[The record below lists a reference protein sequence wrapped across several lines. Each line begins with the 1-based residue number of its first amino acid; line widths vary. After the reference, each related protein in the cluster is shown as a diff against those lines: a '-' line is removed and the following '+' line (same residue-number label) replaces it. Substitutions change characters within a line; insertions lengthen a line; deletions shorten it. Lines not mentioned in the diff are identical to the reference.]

1 MAQRIFACFMIFAC
15 LAAACGGKKKAG
27 IAELT
32 KADGP
37 VERQAGLGAWAGA
50 ALGTRFFLGDAARTA
65 DGAARITLAGSQVL
79 EMQAHTVLR
88 FGPGANNATTVKVE
102 VGAVDIVNTG
112 QLALEIGNV
121 KVAPGGKVRITSND
135 VELLIGHAQ
144 LQGVE
149 LIIGKP
155 VGIEIGLVQAIDAG
169 VAVPSDG
176 PPEAPSD
183 AGLTTQE
190 VAFEITG
197 KGVELQGPNAKT
209 WVPLEGKGTLPLGAK
224 VRIKKAGA
232 KAMLISGAT
241 TLELSGASSQLTIR
255 ENLLI
260 GMDLGTGTAT
270 VAAATAGKVGV
281 PGGEVDLQGAKDQAG
296 EAKIDVN
303 ARGEAKISMVHG
315 ASTLVSANGTATFDL
330 TGGESATLLKGGAI
344 NPGIV
349 IPHFFDFKIN
359 VADAPKSFSV
369 HDPHGSTAIQFAFQD
384 KCPSGGTVELDHSS
398 AFRTPRVSEGK
409 ESANML
415 VPQGSWAWRL
425 VCSGGSVASHG
436 QVSVVADSGRRPLPQ
451 KLSTNKIDADGRIY
465 SIAYQSLIPNVVVK
479 FKGTGGSAF
488 KLHLATGGA
497 DDVLEST
504 TPSVEIPGKRLK
516 EANYTFWFDKDGV
529 KQDKITQL
537 KISFD
542 QTAAQV
548 YIEAPTDNTVFGAD
562 VEVAGAALPGWTAKV
577 DAVEIPVNDSNR
589 RFRAKVP
596 PPTGGALAIAIRLS
610 HPKLGIHYYLR
621 RGAIAK

>member
-1 MAQRIFACFMIFAC
+1 MSRRIFAFFVVIAW
-15 LAAACGGKKKAG
+15 LVGACGGKKKAG

-32 KADGP
+32 KAAGP
-37 VERQAGLGAWAGA
+37 VERQAGIGAWGGA
-50 ALGTRFFLGDAARTA
+50 VVGTMFFLGDAARTA
-65 DGAARITLAGSQVL
+65 DASAQITLVGSQVL
-79 EMQAHTVLR
+79 EMQPHTVLR
-88 FGPGANNATTVKVE
+88 FGPGKNNATNVKVE
-102 VGAVDIVNTG
+102 VGAVDIINTS
-112 QLALEIGNV
+112 QATLEIGNV
-121 KVAPGGKVRITSND
+121 TVAPGGKVRITAND

-149 LIIGKP
+149 LVIGKSISIDIGP
-155 VGIEIGLVQAIDAG
+155 VQTIDA
-169 VAVPSDG
+169 AVEV
-176 PPEAPSD
+176 PPD
-183 AGLTTQE
+183 AAVTTHD

-197 KGVELQGPNAKT
+197 IGVEIQGPNDKT
-209 WVPLEGKGTLPLGAK
+209 WAAVEGKGSVPLGAK
-224 VRIKKAGA
+224 LRIKKAGG
-232 KAMLISGAT
+232 KALLVSGT
-241 TLELSGASSQLTIR
+241 TSLELSGASSQITIR
-255 ENLLI
+255 ENLLM

-270 VAAATAGKVGV
+270 VPAATAGKVGV
-281 PGGEVDLQGAKDQAG
+281 PGGEVELQGGKDAAA
-296 EAKIDVN
+296 EAKIEVN
-303 ARGEAKISMVHG
+303 ARGEAKVSMVHG
-315 ASTLVSANGTATFDL
+315 SSKLVSSNGTATFDMN
-330 TGGESATLLKGGAI
+330 GGESATLLKAGTI
-344 NPGIV
+344 NPGVV

-398 AFRTPRVSEGK
+398 AFKTPRVSEGK

-425 VCSGGSVASHG
+425 RCTGGSVASEG

-451 KLSTNKIDADGRIY
+451 KLSTNNIDADGRVY

-497 DDVLEST
+497 DEVFEST
-504 TPSVEIPGKRLK
+504 KSSVEIPGKKLK

-596 PPTGGALAIAIRLS
+596 PPAGGALAIAIRLS

-621 RGAIAK
+621 RGSIAK

>member
-1 MAQRIFACFMIFAC
+1 MTRRIFAFFMIVAC
-15 LAAACGGKKKAG
+15 LVGACGGRKKAG

-32 KADGP
+32 KADGA
-37 VERQAGLGAWAGA
+37 VERQAGIGTWVGA
-50 ALGTRFFLGDAARTA
+50 AVGTMFFLGDAARTA
-65 DGAARITLAGSQVL
+65 DASAQITLVGSQLL
-79 EMQAHTVLR
+79 EMQPHTVLR
-88 FGPGANNATTVKVE
+88 FGPGKNNATNVKVE
-102 VGAVDIVNTG
+102 VGAVDIINTT
-112 QLALEIGNV
+112 QARLEIGNV
-121 KVAPGGKVRITSND
+121 TVAPGGKVRITASD

-149 LIIGKP
+149 LVIGKSISVDIGP
-155 VGIEIGLVQAIDAG
+155 VQTIDAG
-169 VAVPSDG
+169 VELPPDAAV
-176 PPEAPSD
+176 
-183 AGLTTQE
+183 TTHD

-197 KGVELQGPNAKT
+197 IGVEIQGPNDKT
-209 WVPLEGKGTLPLGAK
+209 WAAVEGKGTIPLGAK
-224 VRIKKAGA
+224 LRIKKDTG
-232 KAMLISGAT
+232 KAVLVSGAT
-241 TLELSGASSQLTIR
+241 SLELSGASSQITIR
-255 ENLLI
+255 ENLLMS
-260 GMDLGTGTAT
+260 MDLGTGTAT
-270 VAAATAGKVGV
+270 VPAATAGKVGV
-281 PGGEVDLQGAKDQAG
+281 PGGAVELQGAKDAAA
-296 EAKIDVN
+296 EAKIEVN
-303 ARGEAKISMVHG
+303 ARGEAKVSMVHG
-315 ASTLVSANGTATFDL
+315 TSKLVSSHGTATFDM
-330 TGGESATLLKGGAI
+330 TGGESATLLKAGTI
-344 NPGIV
+344 NPGVV

-398 AFRTPRVSEGK
+398 AFKTPRVSEGK

-425 VCSGGSVASHG
+425 RCSGGSVAAQG
-436 QVSVVADSGRRPLPQ
+436 QISVVADSGRRPLPQ
-451 KLSTNKIDADGRIY
+451 KLSTNTIDADGRVY
-465 SIAYQSLIPNVVVK
+465 SIAYQSQIPNVVVK
-479 FKGTGGSAF
+479 LKGTGGSAF

-497 DDVLEST
+497 DEVFEST
-504 TPSVEIPGKRLK
+504 TSSVEIPGKKLK

-548 YIEAPTDNTVFGAD
+548 YIEAPTDNSVFGAD

-589 RFRAKVP
+589 RFRAKIP
-596 PPTGGALAIAIRLS
+596 PPAGGALAIAIRLS

-621 RGAIAK
+621 RGTIAK